1 MARIKITD
9 SKRSNLDGMCVDLL
23 IHPLTPGSIDVYPRV
38 IISEVEG
45 TDQLSVW
52 FSGSPSRVRT
62 QDRLATPHV
71 AGQYRASVASVSYP
85 CFEKAAIAGQ
95 SLIVCEVLGG
105 AERSGRTN
113 AACSPEFQSH
123 RLSRDSEQSPVPES
137 CNTRT
142 FFQILKSS
150 CNRQSQ
156 KAANIPTNG
165 EHELAAHATAD
176 SRTSPKLLSSF
187 PDHARNSVVY
197 SVPAVPALSSVLSS
211 LLNLSFYGENIIFD
225 LKALEQDSRP
235 IIELLKLTG
244 SDCGN
249 WMMVAAYYRRSGNAR
264 AAISVIEAM
273 INGKDHLSIG
283 SWPTLTLLHIVLV
296 EYGFSENDLKPAFL
310 FLSSCEADLAKSVQI
325 TEPHTANKHTRAS
338 HLLLQRVYG
347 TSKTLP
353 IHSRPTIHARTPC
366 APRQPRPEKTGIQP
380 HDVATPGDKLPSSLP
395 TPREKMLQREVQSLI
410 DARNEQ
416 TMLLSSLKRKFEGD
430 IAYERDGRRRL
441 MRELEDLEKEVSD
454 ARKMEDFA
462 LSQAKREVDGRRKAE
477 ESVRAER
484 TMRLELQK
492 ALEQRPLP
500 SQSGLKPSTPS
511 NSARRLSQ
519 SPG

>member
-1 MARIKITD
+1 M
-9 SKRSNLDGMCVDLL
+9 SS
-23 IHPLTPGSIDVYPRV
+23 
-38 IISEVEG
+38 ISEVEG
-45 TDQLSVW
+45 TEQLSVW
-52 FSGSPSRVRT
+52 FSGKQVSSSGPPEALV
-62 QDRLATPHV
+62 QDWSATPHV
-71 AGQYRASVASVSYP
+71 PGQYRASVGSGS
-85 CFEKAAIAGQ
+85 FRRFKKATIPGQ
-95 SLIVCEVLGG
+95 SLIGRQVFGG
-105 AERSGRTN
+105 AERLGRMN
-113 AACSPEFQSH
+113 AAYLPELQPD
-123 RLSRDSEQSPVPES
+123 RLSRDSTQSLSVPES

-150 CNRQSQ
+150 CRQSQ

-165 EHELAAHATAD
+165 ELGLAAYATAD
-176 SRTSPKLLSSF
+176 SRTSPKLLSGFS
-187 PDHARNSVVY
+187 DHARNSVVY

-211 LLNLSFYGENIIFD
+211 LLNLSFCGENIIFD

-264 AAISVIEAM
+264 AAISVIESM
-273 INGKDHLSIG
+273 INGKGHMSVD
-283 SWPTLTLLHIVLV
+283 SWLRLTLHTVFV
-296 EYGFSENDLKPAFL
+296 EYGLSENDLKPAFL

-325 TEPHTANKHTRAS
+325 TEPHTANEHTRAS
-338 HLLLQRVYG
+338 HLWLQRVYG

-353 IHSRPTIHARTPC
+353 VHSRPTIHARTP
-366 APRQPRPEKTGIQP
+366 RQPRAEKSRILP
-380 HDVATPGDKLPSSLP
+380 HDVATPGDQLLPSSTL
-395 TPREKMLQREVQSLI
+395 TPREKILQREVQCLI

-441 MRELEDLEKEVSD
+441 MREVEDLEKEVSN

-462 LSQAKREVDGRRKAE
+462 LSQVKREVEARRKAE
-477 ESVRAER
+477 ENVRVER

-492 ALEQRPLP
+492 VLELP
-500 SQSGLKPSTPS
+500 SQSRLESSAPS
-511 NSARRLSQ
+511 NSARRTSR
-519 SPG
+519 SPR